1 MLIYEVVI
9 NLKQNVY
16 LQLLL
21 IALIQN
27 KFYSVSRWKSQYHNC
42 LVLTF
47 AIHNKDSLRSPNSTK
62 FPRHKGKFS

>member
-1 MLIYEVVI
+1 MLIYEVVS

-47 AIHNKDSLRSPNSTK
+47 AIHNKDS
-62 FPRHKGKFS
+62 